1 MSDQFFKSVEA
12 IRVESFD
19 MLKSLRA
26 IKGENYARLVHAM
39 ILTDQIIEIGH
50 TFARGAV
57 GSSEQ
62 AAKLLRDTQE
72 AMMTKVME
80 YYIRS
85 TGFSEAQIKDAF
97 LDAKRVMDV
106 TCDLVEKAAE
116 MAQNGQSMGDA

>member
-1 MSDQFFKSVEA
+1 MSDQFFKSVDA

-39 ILTDQIIEIGH
+39 ILTDQIMEIGH
-50 TFARGAV
+50 TFADGASD
-57 GSSEQ
+57 SSRKT
-62 AAKLLRDTQE
+62 ADLLRNTQE

-85 TGFSEAQIKDAF
+85 AGFSAEQIREAF
-97 LDAKRVMDV
+97 LDAKRVMD
-106 TCDLVEKAAE
+106 TTLNLVEKAAE
-116 MAQNGQSMGDA
+116 LAEDGKTMGGD